1 MGTDPPARLRS
12 RIDRYHRPMVRVHD
26 LRKNTQLGVMV
37 KPEAFHLRNGEEDL
51 TDYQYGRDSLQHLF
65 CKHCGMRSFARGHSD
80 AAGGDFVTV
89 RLACLDEVDP
99 KLLAE
104 SPVRYAD
111 GLNDNWWNPPSE
123 TRHL

>member
-1 MGTDPPARLRS
+1 
-12 RIDRYHRPMVRVHD
+12 
-26 LRKNTQLGVMV
+26 MV